1 MGGDGAD
8 IAVFLVVLAMRFVV
22 PLFIPRFPLP
32 AILLALVIDAAD
44 QTIFQQLTD
53 LNLDG
58 YQNYDKALDIF
69 YLTIAFLAVYRNWTN
84 TTAINVARFLWYY
97 RLVGVWL
104 FEVFQERWLLFVF
117 PNTFEYFF
125 IAYAAIRTQWDP
137 RRLTDRTV
145 IGLAAFIWIFIKLP
159 QEWWIHI
166 AQNDFTDFMRVDV
179 FGTTPTTSWGD
190 AITNRPA
197 VTLTLV
203 VAIGALVAL
212 ALWAYRKAPA
222 KDWSFR
228 VDVDKPVPSIDLPD
242 HAQAPLW
249 IAPPFAEKLL
259 LVGLLAAIFT
269 SVLDIDTQIT
279 GIVIG
284 TSLIIAASVA
294 VSEWLSRRGIE
305 WTSIAL
311 QWIVLA
317 LVNSALLGAYAA
329 LLGGETNRSLI
340 FFFGL
345 LLTMVIVLY
354 DRFLGERAARHV
366 ERVNNRCCCAT
377 ICSRERAGGYST
389 GCFQRLR

>member
-1 MGGDGAD
+1 MGGDTSD
-8 IAVFLVVLAMRFVV
+8 IAVFLVVVGLRFII

-32 AILLALVIDAAD
+32 AILAALVLDAAD
-44 QTIFQQLTD
+44 QTIFQQFTN

-97 RLVGVWL
+97 RLFGVWL
-104 FEVFQERWLLFVF
+104 FEVYQERWILFIF

-125 IAYAAIRTQWDP
+125 IAYAAIHTQWDP

-145 IGLAAFIWIFIKLP
+145 IGLAAFIWIVIKLP

-166 AQNDFTDFMRVDV
+166 AQNDFTDFMKEDV
-179 FGTTPTTSWGD
+179 FGTTPTTSWAD

-197 VTLTLV
+197 VTLALV
-203 VAIGALVAL
+203 VAIGLAAALVV
-212 ALWAYRKAPA
+212 WGYRKAPP

-228 VDVDKPVPSIDLPD
+228 VDVDKPVPQVELPD
-242 HAQAPLW
+242 RPQAPLW

-259 LVGLLAAIFT
+259 LVGLIAAIYT
-269 SVLDIDTQIT
+269 SVLNLDTPVLR
-279 GIVIG
+279 IVAA
-284 TSLIIAASVA
+284 TALIIGASVG
-294 VSEWLSRRGIE
+294 VSQLLARRGIE
-305 WTSIAL
+305 WSSLGL

-317 LVNSALLGAYAA
+317 VVNSALIGTYAV
-329 LLGGETNRSLI
+329 LVGSSLNRSLA

-354 DRFLGERAARHV
+354 DRFIGERTA
-366 ERVNNRCCCAT
+366 ENPP
-377 ICSRERAGGYST
+377 SREQLHLSGAE
-389 GCFQRLR
+389 